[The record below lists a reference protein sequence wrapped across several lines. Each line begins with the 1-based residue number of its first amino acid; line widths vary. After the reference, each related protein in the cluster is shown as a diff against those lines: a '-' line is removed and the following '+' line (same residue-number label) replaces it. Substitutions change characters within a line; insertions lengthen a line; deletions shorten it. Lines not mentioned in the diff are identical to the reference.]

1 VSVDVGQLAQWQVAI
16 YWLHDAERFDE
27 LAATAAKIFAA
38 LGSSDD
44 AAQAVGRC
52 IGAAYRYADQA
63 ELAFHSGRLA
73 DERSCYRQA
82 REILQQA
89 ASLLDLPPDVAAAQV
104 NWWYQFRHRRWIAA
118 AGQIWM
124 QHMRHTSPRGFAL
137 LPLMIMTL
145 LRIGQA
151 HNCRDRAGAIAAAER
166 YWSLLLRAYDVRP
179 IPYLG

>member
-1 VSVDVGQLAQWQVAI
+1 MSLDVGQLAEWQVAI

-44 AAQAVGRC
+44 AAQAVGGC
-52 IGAAYRYADQA
+52 IAAAYQYADQA
-63 ELAFHSGRLA
+63 DLAFHGGRLA
-73 DERSCYRQA
+73 DERSCYGQA

-89 ASLLDLPPDVAAAQV
+89 AALRGLPPDVATAQV
-104 NWWYQFRHRRWIAA
+104 NWWYQFRHKKWIAA

-124 QHMRHTSPRGFAL
+124 QHRRHTSPRGFAL

-145 LRIGQA
+145 LRVGRA
-151 HNCRDRAGAIAAAER
+151 HNCRDRSGAIAAAER
-166 YWSLLLRAYDVRP
+166 YWSLLLRAYDGGP